1 MRIDEEGWVY
11 FCDRSGG
18 TFRWKGENVS
28 TAEVETCIATVLK
41 LTDVV
46 VYGVE
51 CLVTRGVLEW
61 LPLWGLWSCRE
72 ALWLDETQRRH

>member
-11 FCDRSGG
+11 FCDRSGD

-28 TAEVETCIATVLK
+28 TAEVETRIATVLK

-51 CLVTRGVLEW
+51 VPGN
-61 LPLWGLWSCRE
+61 G
-72 ALWLDETQRRH
+72 